1 MVGAEQLPQH
11 LADQGDGDGRRVV
24 GDLARQLARG
34 REQRV
39 RRDDAT
45 HQAPGQGLLGGEH
58 ASRQRPLGRL
68 THADEARQEPRAARL
83 GHDAAAGEH
92 ETDAGRGGR
101 DAHVHG
107 QRQRDAEADGRSVDR
122 RDDRLLEVDDAQRH
136 ASAAV
141 TMLVRGRAV
150 GAIERPAAGAEVG
163 ARAERAAGAG
173 DDHRP
178 HAIVGIRRVER
189 GDELVDRARG
199 DGVEA
204 VGTVQR
210 DRRDGVGDVVQDLL
224 VGHGALPRAILPDMS
239 EAADAIEQLHAR
251 GVTDG
256 LPVVPP
262 TRALVDAMIAASDR
276 RADELIASVA
286 PANGRATIEK
296 IAINAVM
303 AGCRPEYMPVV
314 VAAVRAMCDDAF
326 DLVGISATTDA
337 VAPIFLL
344 NGPVLATITRTLEV
358 VGNHTLRNLGD
369 VLIVFAP
376 EHAQVIGDDGWSK
389 ADVRDYLWERLRGK
403 FRAPE
408 NFRLLVAGGTAG
420 RFTALIPGWP
430 FPNAPTALVL
440 KKIG

>member
-1 MVGAEQLPQH
+1 
-11 LADQGDGDGRRVV
+11 
-24 GDLARQLARG
+24 
-34 REQRV
+34 
-39 RRDDAT
+39 
-45 HQAPGQGLLGGEH
+45 
-58 ASRQRPLGRL
+58 
-68 THADEARQEPRAARL
+68 
-83 GHDAAAGEH
+83 
-92 ETDAGRGGR
+92 
-101 DAHVHG
+101 
-107 QRQRDAEADGRSVDR
+107 
-122 RDDRLLEVDDAQRH
+122 
-136 ASAAV
+136 
-141 TMLVRGRAV
+141 
-150 GAIERPAAGAEVG
+150 
-163 ARAERAAGAG
+163 
-173 DDHRP
+173 
-178 HAIVGIRRVER
+178 
-189 GDELVDRARG
+189 
-199 DGVEA
+199 
-204 VGTVQR
+204 
-210 DRRDGVGDVVQDLL
+210 
-224 VGHGALPRAILPDMS
+224 MS

-326 DLVGISATTDA
+326 DLVGISGTTDA
-337 VAPIFLL
+337 VAPIFIV
-344 NGPVLATITRTLEV
+344 NGPARVTIELNCAAGALGPGTRANATIGRALRLIWANLGGARPGVISMSTFGNPARYACCFGTVAAFPGEPLVVVADTQSRKAADVLATITRTLEV

>member
-1 MVGAEQLPQH
+1 
-11 LADQGDGDGRRVV
+11 
-24 GDLARQLARG
+24 
-34 REQRV
+34 
-39 RRDDAT
+39 
-45 HQAPGQGLLGGEH
+45 
-58 ASRQRPLGRL
+58 
-68 THADEARQEPRAARL
+68 
-83 GHDAAAGEH
+83 
-92 ETDAGRGGR
+92 
-101 DAHVHG
+101 
-107 QRQRDAEADGRSVDR
+107 
-122 RDDRLLEVDDAQRH
+122 
-136 ASAAV
+136 
-141 TMLVRGRAV
+141 
-150 GAIERPAAGAEVG
+150 
-163 ARAERAAGAG
+163 
-173 DDHRP
+173 
-178 HAIVGIRRVER
+178 
-189 GDELVDRARG
+189 
-199 DGVEA
+199 
-204 VGTVQR
+204 
-210 DRRDGVGDVVQDLL
+210 
-224 VGHGALPRAILPDMS
+224 MS

-326 DLVGISATTDA
+326 DLVGISGTTDA
-337 VAPIFLL
+337 VAPIFIV
-344 NGPVLATITRTLEV
+344 NGPARVTIELNCAAGALGPGTRANATIGRALRLIWANLGGARPGVISMSTFGSPARYACCFGEHEEASPWEPLHVEHGFAPGESTVAAFPGEPLIVVADTQSRKAADVLATITRTLEI
-358 VGNHTLRNLGD
+358 VGNHKLSNLGD

-389 ADVRDYLWERLRGK
+389 TDVRRYLWEHLGGK

-440 KKIG
+440 KKIGSV

>member
-1 MVGAEQLPQH
+1 
-11 LADQGDGDGRRVV
+11 
-24 GDLARQLARG
+24 
-34 REQRV
+34 
-39 RRDDAT
+39 
-45 HQAPGQGLLGGEH
+45 
-58 ASRQRPLGRL
+58 
-68 THADEARQEPRAARL
+68 
-83 GHDAAAGEH
+83 
-92 ETDAGRGGR
+92 
-101 DAHVHG
+101 
-107 QRQRDAEADGRSVDR
+107 
-122 RDDRLLEVDDAQRH
+122 
-136 ASAAV
+136 
-141 TMLVRGRAV
+141 
-150 GAIERPAAGAEVG
+150 
-163 ARAERAAGAG
+163 
-173 DDHRP
+173 
-178 HAIVGIRRVER
+178 
-189 GDELVDRARG
+189 
-199 DGVEA
+199 
-204 VGTVQR
+204 
-210 DRRDGVGDVVQDLL
+210 
-224 VGHGALPRAILPDMS
+224 
-239 EAADAIEQLHAR
+239 
-251 GVTDG
+251 
-256 LPVVPP
+256 
-262 TRALVDAMIAASDR
+262 MIAASDR

-326 DLVGISATTDA
+326 DLVGISGTTDA
-337 VAPIFLL
+337 VAPIFIV
-344 NGPVLATITRTLEV
+344 NGPARVTIELNCAAGALGPGTRANATIGRALRLIWANLGGARPGVISMSTFGNPARYACCFGEHEEASPWEPLHVEHGFAPGESTVAAFPGEPLVVVADAQSRKAADVLATITRTLEV